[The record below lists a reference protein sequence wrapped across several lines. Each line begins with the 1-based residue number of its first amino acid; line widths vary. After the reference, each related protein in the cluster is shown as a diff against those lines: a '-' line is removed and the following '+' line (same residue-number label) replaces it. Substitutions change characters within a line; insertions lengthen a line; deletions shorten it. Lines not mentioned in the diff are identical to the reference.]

1 MTTTITAAVV
11 RALKAPMTI
20 EQLELDEIRPNEV
33 RVRMVATGVCHTDAI
48 VRDGVYPAQLPAVLG
63 HEGAGIVEQVGAAV
77 KTINLGD
84 HVVMSAAYC
93 THCLQCRSGHVAY
106 CENLFAED
114 FGGRRTSD
122 GTTSLSTHQGEQV
135 SSHFFGQSSFA
146 TYANVLE
153 SAVIAVPKDVPL
165 EAIAFL
171 GCGMQ
176 TGAGAILNE
185 LRPPAGSS
193 VAVSGS
199 GAVGLAAIM
208 AAKIAGATTI
218 VAIDVHDSRLALAKE
233 LGATHTINAKS
244 VDTGKELMRIT
255 GDNGVNFI
263 LDTTAVPQ
271 VLANLAKALSIR
283 GTLALVGAARPG
295 TEAPFEIGASLVR
308 GWTFK
313 TIVQGSSVPQE
324 FIPRL
329 IELWRQG
336 RFPVEKLSK
345 TYQFEEINQ
354 AFADSAAGLT
364 IKPVILFP

>member
-1 MTTTITAAVV
+1 MPTQITAAVA
-11 RALKAPMTI
+11 REHGAPLTI
-20 EQLELDEIRPNEV
+20 ETLYLDDIRPDEV

-48 VRDGVYPAQLPAVLG
+48 VRDGVYPTPLPAVLG
-63 HEGAGIVEQVGAAV
+63 HEGAGVVEQVGAAV
-77 KTINLGD
+77 RSVQPGD

-93 THCLQCRSGHVAY
+93 THCIQCRTGHAAY

-122 GTTSLSTHQGEQV
+122 GTTSLTTAEGEQI

-146 TYANVLE
+146 THANVVE
-153 SAVIAVPKDVPL
+153 SAVVPVPKDVPL

-176 TGAGAILNE
+176 TGAGSILNE

-193 VAVSGS
+193 VAVSGA

-208 AAKIAGATTI
+208 AARASGATTI
-218 VAIDVHDSRLALAKE
+218 IAIDIHDSRLELAKE
-233 LGATHTINAKS
+233 LGATHAINARS
-244 VDTGKELMRIT
+244 ADTVAEIMRVT
-255 GDNGVNFI
+255 SDRGASHI
-263 LDTTAVPQ
+263 LDTTAVPS
-271 VLANLAKALSIR
+271 VLANLARALAVR

-313 TIVQGSSVPQE
+313 TIIQGSSVPQQ

-329 IELWRQG
+329 VSLWQQG
-336 RFPVEKLSK
+336 RFPVEKLTRQYSL
-345 TYQFEEINQ
+345 QDINRAFE
-354 AFADSAAGLT
+354 DSASGAT
-364 IKPVILFP
+364 VKPVIVF